1 MTAAND
7 DLQRLAGLA
16 ASLRPRLAGEK
27 PLPRLLF
34 LTDPERTPD
43 PEAVAARLPA
53 GAGVIYRAFGAPDT
67 LAVALRLEAIAR
79 DRGLVLLIGADA
91 ALAGACGAD
100 GVHLPE
106 RALGEAA
113 DLRAAHPDW
122 IVTGAAHS
130 LDAARRAGTAGCDAA
145 LVSAV
150 FASGSA
156 SAGAPMG
163 AAAFAALVAAA
174 PLPVYALGGVNAR
187 TAPRLSGSGAQ
198 GFAMV
203 EGLAEAVRT

>member
-7 DLQRLAGLA
+7 DLQRLTALA

-34 LTDPERTPD
+34 LTDPARTPE

-53 GAGVIYRAFGAPDT
+53 GAGVIYRAFGAADA
-67 LAVALRLEAIAR
+67 LAVARRLKAIAR

-91 ALAGACGAD
+91 DLALACAAD

-106 RALGEAA
+106 RAVGAGTG
-113 DLRAAHPDW
+113 LRAAHPDW
-122 IVTGAAHS
+122 TITAAAHS
-130 LDAARRAGTAGCDAA
+130 LEAAERAWTAGCDAA

-150 FASGSA
+150 FASGSP

-163 AAAFAALVAAA
+163 PEAFAALVAAA

-187 TAPRLSGSGAQ
+187 TAPQLSGSGVQ

-203 EGLAEAVRT
+203 EGLADAVRT